1 MPIIL
6 LLALGISPPGKL
18 VDLGGHRLHVHCSGT
33 GSPAV
38 VIENGLGD
46 FSSDWVLVQTR
57 VERFT
62 RICTYDRAG
71 YAWSDPGPL
80 PRTFAQLNL
89 ELRDALHKLG
99 QDGPFVLVG
108 HSFGGGVARSY
119 AAAYP
124 EEVSGMVLVDIVHED
139 QRIPM
144 GPKAA
149 RIRDFA
155 QGRPIPRP
163 HEQMLP
169 SDRSKASEARRPP
182 MPVEPPYDRLP
193 PLEQRIHQWAG
204 SLPALEDAEDSQRE
218 WSAEYMARMHAKP
231 QAGSLGKIPLIV
243 LTRAEGGY
251 GDDLGVPGSE
261 LEAERR
267 RTQAELVLLS
277 TDGRQIIVASGHN
290 MHLEAPD
297 EVERAIRMVVEAVRT
312 GRAVKDTKP

>member
-1 MPIIL
+1 
-6 LLALGISPPGKL
+6 
-18 VDLGGHRLHVHCSGT
+18 
-33 GSPAV
+33 
-38 VIENGLGD
+38 
-46 FSSDWVLVQTR
+46 
-57 VERFT
+57 
-62 RICTYDRAG
+62 
-71 YAWSDPGPL
+71 
-80 PRTFAQLNL
+80 
-89 ELRDALHKLG
+89 
-99 QDGPFVLVG
+99 
-108 HSFGGGVARSY
+108 
-119 AAAYP
+119 
-124 EEVSGMVLVDIVHED
+124 
-139 QRIPM
+139 
-144 GPKAA
+144 
-149 RIRDFA
+149 
-155 QGRPIPRP
+155 
-163 HEQMLP
+163 
-169 SDRSKASEARRPP
+169 